1 MISPDNWCLSSVPE
15 KKKRQNILR
24 VTRPRQ
30 LAEMRVVFMNRQRV
44 REALIISEL
53 QSGDDINM

>member
-15 KKKRQNILR
+15 KKRQNILR